1 MLVITCLCC
10 VTSRKGRKRS
20 ETRQKQRRILYKQF
34 LRRYKTI
41 EETKEIWK
49 DIIIEGFEG
58 LYQASN
64 LGNIKSL
71 QRTYWT
77 PAHGGHYKTDPERL
91 LKPSLVGTFTKYKYV
106 VFANNN
112 YRKKFLVHRLV
123 YEAFNGKI
131 PEGYTIDHIDQNPQN
146 NNIDNLQ
153 CITKQ
158 ENIKKSNNHSAR
170 PQKSYLVIDTETG
183 QEQKF
188 VNAEAASE
196 FLGVSS
202 AHVRTTAR
210 GKATTNLI
218 GGRYKVKTIP
228 LIT

>member
-10 VTSRKGRKRS
+10 VTNHKGRKRS

-41 EETKEIWK
+41 EEIKEIWK

-158 ENIKKSNNHSAR
+158 ENIKKSNNHSSR
-170 PQKSYLVIDTETG
+170 PAKSYLVIDSKTG
-183 QEQKF
+183 EEKKF
-188 VNAEAASE
+188 VNAEEAAE

-210 GKATTNLI
+210 GKTTTNLI
-218 GGRYKVKTIP
+218 GGRYKVETIP
-228 LIT
+228 LIA

>member
-1 MLVITCLCC
+1 METIWICWKIRQ
-10 VTSRKGRKRS
+10 RK
-20 ETRQKQRRILYKQF
+20 
-34 LRRYKTI
+34 RRYKTI

-49 DIIIEGFEG
+49 DIIVEGFEG

-106 VFANNN
+106 LFANNN

-158 ENIKKSNNHSAR
+158 ENIKKSNNHSSR
-170 PQKSYLVIDTETG
+170 PAKSYLVIDSKTG
-183 QEQKF
+183 EEKKF
-188 VNAEAASE
+188 VNAEEAAE

-210 GKATTNLI
+210 GKTTTNLI
-218 GGRYKVKTIP
+218 GGRYKVETIP
-228 LIT
+228 LIA

>member
-41 EETKEIWK
+41 EEIKEIWK

-158 ENIKKSNNHSAR
+158 ENIKKSNNHSSR
-170 PQKSYLVIDTETG
+170 PAKSYLVIDSKTG
-183 QEQKF
+183 EEKKF
-188 VNAEAASE
+188 VNAEEAAE

-210 GKATTNLI
+210 GKTTTNLI
-218 GGRYKVKTIP
+218 GGRYKVETIP
-228 LIT
+228 LIA

>member
-1 MLVITCLCC
+1 METIWICWKIRQ
-10 VTSRKGRKRS
+10 RK
-20 ETRQKQRRILYKQF
+20 
-34 LRRYKTI
+34 RRYKTI

-49 DIIIEGFEG
+49 DIIVEGFEG

-158 ENIKKSNNHSAR
+158 ENIKKSNNHSSR
-170 PQKSYLVIDTETG
+170 PAKSYLVIDSKTG
-183 QEQKF
+183 EEKKF
-188 VNAEAASE
+188 VNAEEAAE

-210 GKATTNLI
+210 GKTTTNLI
-218 GGRYKVKTIP
+218 GGRYKVETIP
-228 LIT
+228 LIA

>member
-1 MLVITCLCC
+1 M
-10 VTSRKGRKRS
+10 
-20 ETRQKQRRILYKQF
+20 
-34 LRRYKTI
+34 
-41 EETKEIWK
+41 
-49 DIIIEGFEG
+49 
-58 LYQASN
+58 
-64 LGNIKSL
+64 
-71 QRTYWT
+71 QRTFWT
-77 PAHGGHYKTDPERL
+77 SAHGGHFKTTPEKL

-112 YRKKFLVHRLV
+112 YRRKFLVHRLV

-131 PEGYTIDHIDQNPQN
+131 PDGYTIDHIDQNPLN

-158 ENIKKSNNHSAR
+158 ENIAKAENHTSR
-170 PQKSYLVIDTETG
+170 YPKSYLVIDVETS
-183 QEQKF
+183 EQWKF

-210 GKATTNLI
+210 GKSTTNLI
-218 GGRYKVKTIP
+218 GGRFKVETIP
-228 LIT
+228 LIA

>member
-1 MLVITCLCC
+1 M
-10 VTSRKGRKRS
+10 
-20 ETRQKQRRILYKQF
+20 
-34 LRRYKTI
+34 
-41 EETKEIWK
+41 
-49 DIIIEGFEG
+49 
-58 LYQASN
+58 
-64 LGNIKSL
+64 GNIKSL

-112 YRKKFLVHRLV
+112 YRKKFLVHRYV

-158 ENIKKSNNHSAR
+158 ENIKKSNNHSSR
-170 PQKSYLVIDTETG
+170 PAKSYLVIDSKTG
-183 QEQKF
+183 EEKKF
-188 VNAEAASE
+188 VNAEEAAE

-228 LIT
+228 LIA